1 LVEAGAAMENPV
13 SGQHLIIRNT
23 AQDTGGELLEVE
35 SVYTK
40 PTPSRPPVHY
50 HPRQEERF
58 EVLSGRLNVQVD
70 GRERTLGEGEVL
82 IVPAGV
88 PHEMWAAEAGARVNW
103 QTRPALKTEAFFET
117 AWRLAKDGK
126 VNGKGVP
133 NLLRVAL
140 IAREYED
147 EFRLASPPR
156 ALPRALFGLL
166 APVGRLFGY
175 RAEYPYSQHGVPQA
189 YPASEEERPLATSR
203 MMGVVAA
210 LILAIPCVLFL
221 LRRRGHS
228 SRAPLR
234 DSETMRTPRLRRR
247 SSARGVAPS

>member
-1 LVEAGAAMENPV
+1 MVQAGDALQNPV

-35 SVYTK
+35 AVYTK

-58 EVLSGRLNVQVD
+58 EVLDGRLNVLVGGQ
-70 GRERTLGEGEVL
+70 ERTLGEGEVL
-82 IVPAGV
+82 TVAPGV
-88 PHEMWAAEAGARVNW
+88 PHAMWAAEAGARVNW

-117 AWRLAKDGK
+117 LWGLAKDGK
-126 VNGKGVP
+126 VNDKGVP

-147 EFRLASPPR
+147 EFRLASPPWAVQR
-156 ALPRALFGLL
+156 LLFGSL
-166 APVGRLFGY
+166 APVGRLLGY
-175 RAEYPYSQHGVPQA
+175 RAEYPYPHHGVPQA
-189 YPASEEERPLATSR
+189 SPASEEERPSAASR

-210 LILAIPCVLFL
+210 LVLAILWVLFL
-221 LRRRGHS
+221 LRWRG
-228 SRAPLR
+228 
-234 DSETMRTPRLRRR
+234 R
-247 SSARGVAPS
+247 SSGK

>member
-1 LVEAGAAMENPV
+1 MVEAGDALQNPV

-35 SVYTK
+35 AVYTK

-58 EVLSGRLNVQVD
+58 EVLDGRLNVLVGGQ
-70 GRERTLGEGEVL
+70 ERTLGEGEV
-82 IVPAGV
+82 VTVAPGV
-88 PHEMWAAEAGARVNW
+88 PHAMWAAEAGARVNW

-117 AWRLAKDGK
+117 LWGLAKDGE
-126 VNGKGVP
+126 VNDKGVP

-147 EFRLASPPR
+147 EFRLASPPWAVQR
-156 ALPRALFGLL
+156 LLFGSL
-166 APVGRLFGY
+166 APVGRLLGD
-175 RAEYPYSQHGVPQA
+175 RAEYPYPHYGVPQA
-189 YPASEEERPLATSR
+189 SPASEEGRPSATSR

-210 LILAIPCVLFL
+210 LVLAILCVLFL
-221 LRRRGHS
+221 LRWRG
-228 SRAPLR
+228 
-234 DSETMRTPRLRRR
+234 R
-247 SSARGVAPS
+247 SSGK